1 MNRRIAVIAIGLS
14 LGCAAAAA
22 APNDKSAKAAK
33 PQVVDSG
40 SFGIYLNGKRVA
52 TEKFQIEQKA
62 EMNVASSEVFVDA
75 DSGKPSQQ
83 AEMQVSSNGDL
94 LRYTWREIAS
104 KTQAVVEPT
113 NEFLVEHVT
122 TGPQAKPEDMPF
134 LLPHSTV
141 ILDDYFFSHR
151 QILAWRYLASGCAP
165 DSTGKVACTLGRTQ
179 YGVLVPQQRLSMQV
193 ALEFAGREKVT
204 IRGAERELTRINL
217 HSEDAEWSLWL
228 DDANKVVRIVIVGAN
243 TEILRD

>member
-1 MNRRIAVIAIGLS
+1 MNHRIAVILVGFS
-14 LGCAAAAA
+14 LGCAAAA

-33 PQVVDSG
+33 PQLVDSG
-40 SFGIYLNGKRVA
+40 SFGVYLNGKRVA

-62 EMNVASSEVFVDA
+62 EVNVASSEVIVEG

-83 AEMQVSSNGDL
+83 AEMQVASNGDL
-94 LRYTWREIAS
+94 LRYTWREVAS
-104 KTQAVVEPT
+104 KTEAVVEPS
-113 NEFLVEHVT
+113 NEFLIEHVT
-122 TGPQAKPEDMPF
+122 SGPQAKPEDMPF
-134 LLPHSTV
+134 LMPHSTV

-165 DSTGKVACTLGRTQ
+165 DSTG
-179 YGVLVPQQRLSMQV
+179 QRLSMQV

-217 HSEDAEWSLWL
+217 RSEDAEWSLWL
-228 DDANKVVRIVIVGAN
+228 DDANKVVRIVIAGAN